1 MPKIEYKS
9 IKFQQKSLELI
20 RLVNQVVEEYQAQG
34 YELTLRQAYYQLVAR
49 GYIPNNERSYKNI
62 GNLINDGR
70 LAGLIDWHSIT
81 DRTRNLRSNSHWDN
95 PADVIASARY
105 SYLLN
110 KWDGQ
115 PNYVEVWV
123 EKDALVDIV
132 GQACRPLDTP
142 YFSCRGYTSQ
152 SEMWSA
158 AQRFISQDYRD
169 NRVIIHLGDHDPSGI
184 DMTRDIQERLQM
196 FGADVYVK
204 RVALTMNQIGTYNPP
219 PNPAKITDSRASKYI
234 DEYGNESWELD
245 VCGHGMHF
253 CQTAADCFNYYS
265 FNSENKVAEVIA
277 YGDVRTDGD
286 KSCTDKLEIV
296 REIPWDE
303 VLRIVNI
310 GKNCTGRCNTGDWN
324 KSSFNTGCFNT
335 EEQKIT
341 LFNKPSGMTYR
352 EWMDSDARYLL
363 NQIPKDVVEWVYEED
378 MTDEEKATHPTYE
391 TTGGYLKVLDE
402 SECGQLWWGSLSDR
416 RKEIIKAIPNFD
428 AEIFFQCTGVRVDE

>member
-70 LAGLIDWHSIT
+70 LAGLIDWYSIT

-152 SEMWSA
+152 LEMWSA

-204 RVALTMNQIGTYNPP
+204 RVALTMNQI
-219 PNPAKITDSRASKYI
+219 
-234 DEYGNESWELD
+234 
-245 VCGHGMHF
+245 
-253 CQTAADCFNYYS
+253 
-265 FNSENKVAEVIA
+265 
-277 YGDVRTDGD
+277 
-286 KSCTDKLEIV
+286 
-296 REIPWDE
+296 
-303 VLRIVNI
+303 
-310 GKNCTGRCNTGDWN
+310 
-324 KSSFNTGCFNT
+324 
-335 EEQKIT
+335 
-341 LFNKPSGMTYR
+341 
-352 EWMDSDARYLL
+352 
-363 NQIPKDVVEWVYEED
+363 PKDVVEWVYEED
-378 MTDEEKATHPTYE
+378 MTDEEKAAHPTYE

>member
-20 RLVNQVVEEYQAQG
+20 NLVNQVVEEYQAQG

-245 VCGHGMHF
+245 ALEPQVITDLITNEVTALRNDEIYSSVCDSEERGKDELKMIER
-253 CQTAADCFNYYS
+253 NYD
-265 FNSENKVAEVIA
+265 KAVAF
-277 YGDVRTDGD
+277 
-286 KSCTDKLEIV
+286 L
-296 REIPWDE
+296 
-303 VLRIVNI
+303 
-310 GKNCTGRCNTGDWN
+310 
-324 KSSFNTGCFNT
+324 
-335 EEQKIT
+335 
-341 LFNKPSGMTYR
+341 
-352 EWMDSDARYLL
+352 
-363 NQIPKDVVEWVYEED
+363 
-378 MTDEEKATHPTYE
+378 
-391 TTGGYLKVLDE
+391 E
-402 SECGQLWWGSLSDR
+402 SE
-416 RKEIIKAIPNFD
+416 E
-428 AEIFFQCTGVRVDE
+428 